1 MDETVEQHLRWVF
14 TRMNTIDKEQD
25 VIINGNRC
33 FVEIER
39 NVYLPASPEN
49 IAKAKQARFLADLK
63 EAKVKDVDKSDLR
76 EKEQCPHIVWYD
88 REGYIYHDRICS
100 DCGVCFEMI

>member
-14 TRMNTIDKEQD
+14 TRMNTLDKEQD

-39 NVYLPASPEN
+39 NVYLPATDEN
-49 IAKAKQARFLADLK
+49 IAKAKQAKFLEALK
-63 EAKVKDVDKSDLR
+63 KGEVKEVDKDLR
-76 EKEQCPHIVWYD
+76 AKQECPHIVWYD
-88 REGYIYHDRICS
+88 RSGYIYTDRICN